1 MFFCFNVLKVK
12 PILDAFDGR
21 WNIYSKIPRPESARR
36 SLQWI
41 FRRYE
46 SVFLARAKARGLQLG
61 LVDPEEFWF
70 FSVGAHVFFEA
81 SKETVCLVNCG
92 GFQKR
97 AFVIYD
103 GIHYD
108 VLVRRGP
115 SGPGTW
121 NLADVE

>member
-1 MFFCFNVLKVK
+1 MEHLFKDPKTGICKEIAAVDIQTLRV
-12 PILDAFDGR
+12 
-21 WNIYSKIPRPESARR
+21 
-36 SLQWI
+36 
-41 FRRYE
+41 
-46 SVFLARAKARGLQLG
+46 SVFGEGQGSGFATGACGSRRI
-61 LVDPEEFWF
+61 LVLLSWGFGPA
-70 FSVGAHVFFEA
+70 AHFFFEA

-121 NLADVE
+121 NLDEPCRR